1 MNNFQQQTF
10 RPGFHPQGMM
20 GGSGVG
26 MQQHPRMM
34 GNPQQH
40 PGMMGQQGM
49 MGGPQH
55 RMAGPGMHPQGMMGA
70 QQHRM
75 AGQQGMMGAQ
85 HPRMVGPMVNQQGM
99 MGAQHQ
105 RMAAPV
111 VSQQGMMGV
120 QHQRMASPM
129 VNQQGMMGAQ
139 RPVVSQQGMMG
150 AQRPVVSQQGM
161 MGTQRPMVSQ
171 QGMMGAQRP
180 VVSQQGMMGAQRPVV
195 NQQGMMG
202 AQHPRMTGPR
212 VCQPGM
218 MGNQQPGMMG
228 NQQPGMMGNQQPGM
242 MGNQQQRMP
251 GVSQQSMMGPR
262 VNQQLMMRGQQQRMM
277 GHAVSQQSMMGM
289 QQQRM
294 MGVNQ
299 QQRSVGPGQMQQGM
313 LGAHQHGPNFP
324 QQSMMGTTGAQQQR
338 IMVTILP
345 EHGAVGPGS
354 QRIVEST
361 HSVSERQVI
370 EINTSSDVSVMDR
383 KQNGATRSN
392 NVNIVISPQEDM
404 PRYDAPSST
413 ANTSVSPRAS
423 TLRTLVEVPLSF
435 DTEVSSEKQKY
446 TKDVDHR
453 LLKPDLDPGVLK
465 DGDVDYRTLVPIR
478 PAEDNDKTVLQTT
491 PDKSSTTKDIPL
503 KLLVKLKPLKPLQKA
518 QPPGETVKTEPKTE
532 SETSSP
538 TKDDTEPSKPGLVPV
553 PSKGSASKS
562 KITLKLIDRT
572 AKQKRPEQNSILCGI
587 PNLLENSV
595 QGLSLSMEPTQ
606 QEILSALEEDCGC
619 MTPLSSAVDENMTE
633 RTPEVSDI
641 NTSINLKW
649 PVSAPRAEDRKETML
664 VEDVGSKVYS
674 SQREENDMSSTS
686 PEVVISELPTTKS
699 ETVAD
704 SDNLSLVSGEEATE
718 LSERHN
724 SEQKQ
729 DESENILQ
737 ENRPFLNHSKGPL
750 KSFSL
755 QDKEERQA
763 RDDELIQAS
772 LDAMVE
778 PSEVQNIA
786 VSFRNPIAEA
796 FEPNKPGS
804 PLLSLALKLT
814 RLHKRNVTKSYNGK
828 HLRRTISM
836 IEEGMEADRS
846 RDTGVQQRKNKKE
859 LRLVICRVFARSGES
874 HPEVKQCPAT
884 RDASEKSQDTRTVIV
899 SEEAIKKEDATL
911 PSCFQDTE
919 QQEGFD
925 CENFTPLNNNLPG
938 VKETQR
944 SKNDNLVESSTTS
957 PKRKAFDDV
966 DPPLP
971 RKVARSNSP
980 AVCSDAK
987 LGTVQVK
994 QEGETITSLDD
1005 VDPPLPRKVAR
1016 SNPPA
1021 VCSDAKLGTVQVKQ
1035 EGETITSLDDVD
1047 PPLPRKVA
1055 RSNPPAV
1062 CSDAK
1067 LGTVQVK
1074 QEGET
1079 ITSLSNSTRNLFN
1092 TLSRS
1097 TNSQTD
1103 LPSKNSNNSNSHSAM
1118 SGEFSNLRLKLKTV
1132 SSSIDVSTV
1141 DNPKI
1146 STQKSQASMS
1156 RSSEGSEIKGQ
1167 CNKCN
1172 KPIKANSKTDRTK
1185 SPVKEEELQCDI
1197 QGDCTFKTGP
1207 TKSNY
1212 NSNSC
1217 DVPCGKAQ
1225 ENSKKG
1231 SQEARFK
1238 NQAEDLDSSMVPKVE
1253 ENISSQ
1259 NLHSTCRQSNQRLC
1273 FPHTDSTVTKYPGVG
1288 ASHFAHKS
1296 QALQSNSKA
1305 LNCHDQSYRAAA
1317 EHTDLNSPITENKGR
1332 YNSLKNA
1339 SGTLQNENGVTLKF
1353 PKVPC
1358 SSQQTTKTV
1367 QNLPKESQRHQTA
1380 CSSQSIP
1387 VILGREASE
1396 SQTTKTAVSP
1406 GTSPHAKTFP
1416 SQKDGQHKSPK
1427 AQDVNQEDPSK
1438 WPQGISLQAMKHVV
1452 LVDLD
1457 CWPQFFQSLPKG
1469 LVQDTF
1475 VWGFQDAKTSWMP
1488 PVSCEE
1494 YCRLGRKRHFYLHP
1508 PCASADSAIC
1518 MVAGKLDSYLPRH
1531 LPFTI
1536 LSGLQGFTQLQHRWA
1551 RCKRKAN
1558 LIDPNTTDLHNLLH
1572 HIFYTQ
1578 DTSRS
1583 TS

>member
-20 GGSGVG
+20 GGPG

-75 AGQQGMMGAQ
+75 GMPGQQGMMGAQ
-85 HPRMVGPMVNQQGM
+85 HPRMAG
-99 MGAQHQ
+99 
-105 RMAAPV
+105 
-111 VSQQGMMGV
+111 
-120 QHQRMASPM
+120 
-129 VNQQGMMGAQ
+129 
-139 RPVVSQQGMMG
+139 PVVSQQGMMG
-150 AQRPVVSQQGM
+150 AQRPMVSQQGM
-161 MGTQRPMVSQ
+161 MGAQRPMVSQ

-180 VVSQQGMMGAQRPVV
+180 VVTQQGMMGAQRLVVNQQGMMGAQRPVV

-202 AQHPRMTGPR
+202 AQHPRMTGPG

-299 QQRSVGPGQMQQGM
+299 QRSVGPGQMQQGM
-313 LGAHQHGPNFP
+313 MGAHQHGPNNFP
-324 QQSMMGTTGAQQQR
+324 QHGMMGTTGTQQQR

-345 EHGAVGPGS
+345 EHGAVGPAGS
-354 QRIVEST
+354 QRIVESAHNVT
-361 HSVSERQVI
+361 ERQVI

-383 KQNGATRSN
+383 KQNGACARSN

-404 PRYDAPSST
+404 PPRYDAPSST

-478 PAEDNDKTVLQTT
+478 PAEDNVTTIPQTT
-491 PDKSSTTKDIPL
+491 PDKPSTSKDIPL

-518 QPPGETVKTEPKTE
+518 QPLGETIKTEPKTE
-532 SETSSP
+532 PETSSP
-538 TKDDTEPSKPGLVPV
+538 TKDDKEPSKPGLVPV
-553 PSKGSASKS
+553 PSKGSANKS

-572 AKQKRPEQNSILCGI
+572 AKQKRTEQDSILSGI

-595 QGLSLSMEPTQ
+595 QRLSLSMEPTQ

-619 MTPLSSAVDENMTE
+619 MTPLSSAVDETMTE
-633 RTPEVSDI
+633 RTPEVSG
-641 NTSINLKW
+641 NKSINLKW
-649 PVSAPRAEDRKETML
+649 PVSALSTEDRMETML
-664 VEDVGSKVYS
+664 EEDVGSKVYS
-674 SQREENDMSSTS
+674 SLREESDMSVTS
-686 PEVVISELPTTKS
+686 PEVVISEPPTTKS

-724 SEQKQ
+724 SEQNQ
-729 DESENILQ
+729 AESEDIL
-737 ENRPFLNHSKGPL
+737 EANRPFLNHSKGPL

-814 RLHKRNVTKSYNGK
+814 RLHKRNVTKSYNGR

-836 IEEGMEADRS
+836 IEEGMEAHRS
-846 RDTGVQQRKNKKE
+846 SDTELQQQKNKRE

-874 HPEVKQCPAT
+874 HPELKECPAAT

-899 SEEAIKKEDATL
+899 SEEAIKKEDAML

-919 QQEGFD
+919 QQGGFD
-925 CENFTPLNNNLPG
+925 CEDFTPLNNNLPG
-938 VKETQR
+938 VKDTQH
-944 SKNDNLVESSTTS
+944 SKNDNLDESSTTTS

-980 AVCSDAK
+980 AVCSNAK
-987 LGTVQVK
+987 LGTVHVK
-994 QEGETITSLDD
+994 QEG
-1005 VDPPLPRKVAR
+1005 
-1016 SNPPA
+1016 
-1021 VCSDAKLGTVQVKQ
+1021 G
-1035 EGETITSLDDVD
+1035 
-1047 PPLPRKVA
+1047 
-1055 RSNPPAV
+1055 
-1062 CSDAK
+1062 
-1067 LGTVQVK
+1067 
-1074 QEGET
+1074 T

-1097 TNSQTD
+1097 TNSHTD
-1103 LPSKNSNNSNSHSAM
+1103 SQSRNSNNSNSHTAM
-1118 SGEFSNLRLKLKTV
+1118 SGEFSNLRLKLQSL

-1141 DNPKI
+1141 HNPET
-1146 STQKSQASMS
+1146 STQNSQASVS

-1172 KPIKANSKTDRTK
+1172 KPIKANSKMDRTK

-1197 QGDCTFKTGP
+1197 QADCTFKTGP
-1207 TKSNY
+1207 TKSNC
-1212 NSNSC
+1212 NRS
-1217 DVPCGKAQ
+1217 DLPQAQ

-1238 NQAEDLDSSMVPKVE
+1238 NQAEGVGSTQVVPKVE

-1259 NLHSTCRQSNQRLC
+1259 NLHSTCQQSSPRL
-1273 FPHTDSTVTKYPGVG
+1273 FLPRIDSTVKIYPGVTG

-1296 QALQSNSKA
+1296 QTLQSNSKS
-1305 LNCHDQSYRAAA
+1305 LHCYDQSYRAAS
-1317 EHTDLNSPITENKGR
+1317 EHTDLNSPITESKGR

-1339 SGTLQNENGVTLKF
+1339 SGTLQNENGEPSTFSVTLNI
-1353 PKVPC
+1353 PKVP
-1358 SSQQTTKTV
+1358 SASQQLTKTV

-1416 SQKDGQHKSPK
+1416 SQKDEHHKSPK
-1427 AQDVNQEDPSK
+1427 AQGKFFRVCQPPCKLKEGSMAFKTLQEESKNGVQGELVVKQEEVKMETSEEREGTTNSDVRKVEFSKTDVNQEDPSK

-1475 VWGFQDAKTSWMP
+1475 VWGFQDAKTSWRP

-1536 LSGLQGFTQLQHRWA
+1536 LSGLQGFTQLQHRWN

-1558 LIDPNTTDLHNLLH
+1558 LVDPNTTDLHNLLH

-1578 DTSRS
+1578 DNSRTMS
-1583 TS
+1583 

>member
-20 GGSGVG
+20 GGPG

-34 GNPQQH
+34 GNPQQQMQ
-40 PGMMGQQGM
+40 GMMGQQGM

-75 AGQQGMMGAQ
+75 GMPGQQGMMGAQ
-85 HPRMVGPMVNQQGM
+85 HPRMAVPMVSQQGM
-99 MGAQHQ
+99 MGAQQQ
-105 RMAAPV
+105 RMA
-111 VSQQGMMGV
+111 G
-120 QHQRMASPM
+120 
-129 VNQQGMMGAQ
+129 
-139 RPVVSQQGMMG
+139 PVVSQQGMMG
-150 AQRPVVSQQGM
+150 AQRPMVSQQGMMGAQRPMVSQQGM

-228 NQQPGMMGNQQPGM
+228 NQQPGMMGNQQLGMMVNQQPGM

-251 GVSQQSMMGPR
+251 GVSQQSMMGNQQQSMMGPR
-262 VNQQLMMRGQQQRMM
+262 VNQQLMMGGQQQRMM

-294 MGVNQ
+294 IGVN

-313 LGAHQHGPNFP
+313 MGAHQHSPNFP
-324 QQSMMGTTGAQQQR
+324 QQGMMGTTGAQQQR

-345 EHGAVGPGS
+345 EHGAVGPAGS

-361 HSVSERQVI
+361 HSISERQVI
-370 EINTSSDVSVMDR
+370 EINTSSDVSMSMDR
-383 KQNGATRSN
+383 KQNGAATRSN

-478 PAEDNDKTVLQTT
+478 PAEDSDTTVPPTT
-491 PDKSSTTKDIPL
+491 PDKPSTTKDIPL

-532 SETSSP
+532 PETSSP
-538 TKDDTEPSKPGLVPV
+538 TKDDKEPSKPGLVPV
-553 PSKGSASKS
+553 PSKGSANKS

-572 AKQKRPEQNSILCGI
+572 VKQKRIEQDSILCGI
-587 PNLLENSV
+587 PTLLENSV
-595 QGLSLSMEPTQ
+595 QRLSLSMEPTQ

-619 MTPLSSAVDENMTE
+619 LAPLSSAVDENMTE
-633 RTPEVSDI
+633 RTPEVSGSK
-641 NTSINLKW
+641 SINFKW
-649 PVSAPRAEDRKETML
+649 PVSTPSAEEKMETVL
-664 VEDVGSKVYS
+664 EEDVGSKLYS
-674 SQREENDMSSTS
+674 SQKEESDILAAS

-699 ETVAD
+699 SETVAD
-704 SDNLSLVSGEEATE
+704 SGNLSLVSGEATE

-729 DESENILQ
+729 DGLEDILQ

-814 RLHKRNVTKSYNGK
+814 RLHKQNVTKSYNGK

-836 IEEGMEADRS
+836 IEEGMEAHRS
-846 RDTGVQQRKNKKE
+846 SDTELQQQKNKKE

-874 HPEVKQCPAT
+874 HPELKECPAAT
-884 RDASEKSQDTRTVIV
+884 RDASEKSQDSRTVIV
-899 SEEAIKKEDATL
+899 SEEAIKKEDAML
-911 PSCFQDTE
+911 PCSFQDAKE
-919 QQEGFD
+919 QGGFD
-925 CENFTPLNNNLPG
+925 CEDFTPLNNNLPG
-938 VKETQR
+938 VKETQH
-944 SKNDNLVESSTTS
+944 SKNDNLVESSTTTS

-987 LGTVQVK
+987 LGTVH
-994 QEGETITSLDD
+994 
-1005 VDPPLPRKVAR
+1005 
-1016 SNPPA
+1016 
-1021 VCSDAKLGTVQVKQ
+1021 
-1035 EGETITSLDDVD
+1035 
-1047 PPLPRKVA
+1047 
-1055 RSNPPAV
+1055 
-1062 CSDAK
+1062 
-1067 LGTVQVK
+1067 VK

-1079 ITSLSNSTRNLFN
+1079 ITSLSNSSRNLFN

-1097 TNSQTD
+1097 TNSHTD
-1103 LPSKNSNNSNSHSAM
+1103 SQSRNSNSSNSHSAM
-1118 SGEFSNLRLKLKTV
+1118 SGEFSNLRLKLENL

-1141 DNPKI
+1141 DNPKP
-1146 STQKSQASMS
+1146 STQNSQASVS

-1185 SPVKEEELQCDI
+1185 SLVKEEELQCDI

-1207 TKSNY
+1207 TKKKHQNLRLPRLRYRQALPLLPKLFPRKKMNNTRVQRLREESKNGVQGELVVKQEEVKMET
-1212 NSNSC
+1212 SEEREGTTSS
-1217 DVPCGKAQ
+1217 DV
-1225 ENSKKG
+1225 
-1231 SQEARFK
+1231 R
-1238 NQAEDLDSSMVPKVE
+1238 KVE
-1253 ENISSQ
+1253 FSK
-1259 NLHSTCRQSNQRLC
+1259 
-1273 FPHTDSTVTKYPGVG
+1273 TDVK
-1288 ASHFAHKS
+1288 
-1296 QALQSNSKA
+1296 
-1305 LNCHDQSYRAAA
+1305 
-1317 EHTDLNSPITENKGR
+1317 
-1332 YNSLKNA
+1332 
-1339 SGTLQNENGVTLKF
+1339 
-1353 PKVPC
+1353 
-1358 SSQQTTKTV
+1358 
-1367 QNLPKESQRHQTA
+1367 
-1380 CSSQSIP
+1380 
-1387 VILGREASE
+1387 
-1396 SQTTKTAVSP
+1396 
-1406 GTSPHAKTFP
+1406 
-1416 SQKDGQHKSPK
+1416 
-1427 AQDVNQEDPSK
+1427 QEDPSK

-1475 VWGFQDAKTSWMP
+1475 VWGFQDAKTSWRP

-1536 LSGLQGFTQLQHRWA
+1536 LSGLQGFTQLQHRWN

-1558 LIDPNTTDLHNLLH
+1558 LVDPNTTDLHNLLH

-1583 TS
+1583 MS